1 MNNKHIVFK
10 EVRKITNL
18 FLHEEVLK
26 DFNPKP
32 LIEKIKANVNKELS
46 YKTNVRNKMTD
57 WQCFSKDPT
66 MSSIFANMSY
76 LVGILLLPDL
86 QLASCWG
93 TWSSKYVETFQH
105 KHSPSDIS
113 GILYLTEGGPGTY
126 FPEFNINAEEKIG
139 KLVFFH
145 GDTLHKVEKSKIKK
159 DRFLISFNFE
169 KIKFW
174 SPLKK

>member
-66 MSSIFANMSY
+66 MSSIFDNMSY
-76 LVGILLLPDL
+76 
-86 QLASCWG
+86 
-93 TWSSKYVETFQH
+93 
-105 KHSPSDIS
+105 
-113 GILYLTEGGPGTY
+113 
-126 FPEFNINAEEKIG
+126 
-139 KLVFFH
+139 
-145 GDTLHKVEKSKIKK
+145 
-159 DRFLISFNFE
+159 
-169 KIKFW
+169 
-174 SPLKK
+174 